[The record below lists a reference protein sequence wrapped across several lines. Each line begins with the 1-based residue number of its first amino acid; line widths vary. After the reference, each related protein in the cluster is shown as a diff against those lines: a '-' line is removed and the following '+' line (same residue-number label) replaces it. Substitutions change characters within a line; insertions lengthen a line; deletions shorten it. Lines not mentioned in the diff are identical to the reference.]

1 MLEKIL
7 MVDDEGSVLAGYQR
21 LFRNEFQIET
31 AAGGAAALAA
41 IEMTGPYALVISDMR
56 MPEMDGVELLARIKI
71 VAPEAIRIM
80 LTGNADIQTAVR
92 AVNEGSIFR
101 FLTKPCNKE
110 TLGRAFTAGLM
121 QYRLVAAEK
130 ELLEKTLQGSIQVL
144 TDVLSIVNPA
154 AFGRAA
160 RVRRYIRHIVSVL
173 RLPNPWRFE
182 VAGMMSQLGCVT
194 LDPDTV
200 EAAYARHR
208 DFTPDEKELF
218 DNHPKVA
225 RDLLAKIPRMEPIA
239 WMIAYQNQDVP
250 VEGDIADQEMAD
262 MRIGASILRVAL
274 AFDELVRLDVSKT
287 EAAHRLSKRH
297 RDLDP
302 RIFEA
307 LVELKSEEHEI
318 RECRVDQLAIGMIL
332 RQNLENK
339 AGLLVVAKG
348 QEVTEPLII
357 KLKNLY
363 NKGLV
368 QASVKVGVPQE
379 IGASATAGK

>member
-7 MVDDEGSVLAGYQR
+7 MVDDDGSVLAGYQR
-21 LFRNEFQIET
+21 LFRNEFQIDT

-41 IEMTGPYALVISDMR
+41 IEKTGPYALVISDMR
-56 MPEMDGVELLARIKI
+56 MPEMDGVELLARIKLL
-71 VAPEAIRIM
+71 APEAIRIM

-144 TDVLSIVNPA
+144 TDVLSLVNPA

-194 LDPDTV
+194 LDPDTI
-200 EAAYARHR
+200 EAAYARRR
-208 DFTPDEKELF
+208 DFTPEEKKLF
-218 DNHPKVA
+218 DGHPKVA

-239 WMIAYQNQDVP
+239 WMIAHQNEDVP
-250 VEGDIADQEMAD
+250 IEGDLADQEMAD
-262 MRIGASILRVAL
+262 MRLGASILRVAL
-274 AFDELVRLDVSKT
+274 AFDELVRLDMSKT
-287 EAAHRLSKRH
+287 EAAHRLSKQH
-297 RDLDP
+297 NDLDP

-307 LVELKSEEHEI
+307 LVELRSEEHEL
-318 RECRVDQLAIGMIL
+318 RDCRIDQLQVGMIL
-332 RQNLENK
+332 RENLK
-339 AGLLVVAKG
+339 TKDGLLIVAKG
-348 QEVTEPLII
+348 QEVTQATII
-357 KLKNLY
+357 KLNNLHS
-363 NKGLV
+363 KGAL
-368 QASVKVGVPQE
+368 QAIVKVGVPQQ
-379 IGASATAGK
+379 IAAAAVAGN

>member
-1 MLEKIL
+1 
-7 MVDDEGSVLAGYQR
+7 
-21 LFRNEFQIET
+21 
-31 AAGGAAALAA
+31 
-41 IEMTGPYALVISDMR
+41 
-56 MPEMDGVELLARIKI
+56 
-71 VAPEAIRIM
+71 
-80 LTGNADIQTAVR
+80 
-92 AVNEGSIFR
+92 
-101 FLTKPCNKE
+101 
-110 TLGRAFTAGLM
+110 
-121 QYRLVAAEK
+121 LVAAEK

>member
-1 MLEKIL
+1 
-7 MVDDEGSVLAGYQR
+7 
-21 LFRNEFQIET
+21 
-31 AAGGAAALAA
+31 
-41 IEMTGPYALVISDMR
+41 
-56 MPEMDGVELLARIKI
+56 
-71 VAPEAIRIM
+71 
-80 LTGNADIQTAVR
+80 
-92 AVNEGSIFR
+92 
-101 FLTKPCNKE
+101 
-110 TLGRAFTAGLM
+110 
-121 QYRLVAAEK
+121 LVAAEK

-307 LVELKSEEHEI
+307 LVELKSEEH
-318 RECRVDQLAIGMIL
+318 
-332 RQNLENK
+332 
-339 AGLLVVAKG
+339 
-348 QEVTEPLII
+348 
-357 KLKNLY
+357 
-363 NKGLV
+363 
-368 QASVKVGVPQE
+368 
-379 IGASATAGK
+379 